1 MKVQP
6 EPSYGLD
13 LSTKSA
19 PALTTSSEK
28 IGPIVESN
36 DGPSKNK
43 PRMFTLDL
51 G

>member
-6 EPSYGLD
+6 ESSYGLD